1 MTHVPYLIAGY
12 GITAGALA
20 AYAGWL
26 VARSR
31 AARSGQ
37 AAFRGERGVRRD
49 KPAGGKG

>member
-31 AARSGQ
+31 AVARELP
-37 AAFRGERGVRRD
+37 AEEREQQNPWR
-49 KPAGGKG
+49 